1 MSTEV
6 PSEVLNG
13 RYRLL
18 RAIGEGGFGKVYL
31 AEDTQL
37 LQRQVVVKILRSS
50 HDQWFLKKFNQEMEA
65 LTRLDHPGVV
75 GILDTGRT
83 SEGQPF
89 LVMQFIKGE
98 TLRDA
103 LEALTAP
110 MPLVRF
116 ANLIRQIAEALE
128 AAHQQGIWHRDLKP
142 ENIMLQT
149 SAGAERARLIDF
161 GIAGV
166 MNSTFQQ
173 GTSGTHAAGT
183 IEYMAPEQMEGR
195 PQPESDI
202 FSLGIIAYE
211 MATGRR
217 ASISTR
223 FVGQPGGPPKPR
235 QLRPELSQAL
245 EDLILQSVS
254 SDPAARPRSSKAFA
268 EALAASMVIASPAT
282 AVASAPPPNSDE
294 IEIAHTVFT
303 DLAGYSLMT
312 MDQQKDRLAEFQA
325 IVRACPAYLAAE
337 RAGQLVR
344 LPTGDG
350 MALVFSGDP
359 TRAAT
364 CALEILKGLKGH
376 PQLPVRVGLNTGPV
390 YRIEDIN
397 GKTNVA
403 GGGINTAQRVM
414 DCADPGQALISKSL
428 AEVLLQ
434 VTEWRPRLTDLG
446 VHPVK
451 HGVGV
456 HIYSLHDGSLGSSA
470 MPQRLTQRQKEQSKA
485 EPSAGNAPPA
495 RPRWL
500 VPAVLSALLILAG
513 FLAWKQFQSPPQTAP
528 SVPARSVVSRF
539 DYSVTLTQLRNGIRK
554 KPFTLASEVVF
565 EKGDEIQI
573 NVTSVEPAYLYAMN
587 FGPMPDGSPSCN
599 LLRLASGSF
608 RVGLE
613 PGVPLRIPQ
622 GSPILFDAGEGLERF
637 YLVYSKQPIDFIES
651 LGASQKN
658 SAADLVITAPPD
670 LARVSDWLTRQLKSV
685 ESAIADKE
693 ASRTRVQG
701 YDPVLVH
708 LVKLEHH

>member
-13 RYRLL
+13 RYRLM
-18 RAIGEGGFGKVYL
+18 RQIGEGGFGTVYL
-31 AEDTQL
+31 AEDVQL
-37 LQRQVVVKILRSS
+37 LQRQVVVKILRSVN
-50 HDQWFLKKFNQEMEA
+50 HQWFLKKFNQEMEA
-65 LTRLDHPGVV
+65 LTRMDHPGVV

-83 SEGQPF
+83 AEGQPF
-89 LVMQFIKGE
+89 LVMQYIKGQ
-98 TLRDA
+98 TLREA

-110 MPLVRF
+110 MPLPRF
-116 ANLIRQIAEALE
+116 ADLLRQISEALE

-149 SAGAERARLIDF
+149 PPGAERVRLIDF

-166 MNSTFQQ
+166 LNSTFQ
-173 GTSGTHAAGT
+173 GGSTGTHAAGT
-183 IEYMAPEQMEGR
+183 IEYMAPEQMEGK

-211 MATGRR
+211 MATGKR
-217 ASISTR
+217 ASIATR
-223 FVGQPGGPPKPR
+223 FAGQPGGPPKPK
-235 QLRPELSQAL
+235 QARPELPQAL
-245 EDLILQSVS
+245 EDLIMQAIA
-254 SDPAARPRSSKAFA
+254 SDPKVRPATSKSFA
-268 EALAASMVIASPAT
+268 DALAASVVVAGPAT
-282 AVASAPPPNSDE
+282 AIRSAAPLNSNE

-312 MDQQKDRLAEFQA
+312 MDEQKDRLAEFTA
-325 IVRACPAYLAAE
+325 IVRACPSYQAAE
-337 RAGQLVR
+337 RADQLVR

-359 TRAAT
+359 TRAAA
-364 CALEILKGLKGH
+364 CALEILKGLKGQ

-390 YRIEDIN
+390 YRVEDIN
-397 GKTNVA
+397 GKSNVA

-414 DCADPGQALISKSL
+414 DCADPGQALVSKSL

-434 VTEWRPRLTDLG
+434 VSEWRPRMTDLG

-451 HGVGV
+451 HGVEV
-456 HIYSLHDGSLGSSA
+456 HIYSLHDGNLGSAA
-470 MPQRLTQRQKEQSKA
+470 MPQRLTPRQKAQSAAARPA
-485 EPSAGNAPPA
+485 ESASPG
-495 RPRWL
+495 RPRWI
-500 VPAVLSALLILAG
+500 VPALLAALLIPVAYV
-513 FLAWKQFQSPPQTAP
+513 AWKQLQSQQAAAP
-528 SVPARSVVSRF
+528 TVPVRTVVSRF
-539 DYSVTLTQLRNGIRK
+539 DYSITLTQLRNGIRK

-573 NVTSVEPAYLYAMN
+573 NVTSAEPAYLYAMN

-599 LLRLASGSF
+599 LLRLTAGSF
-608 RVGLE
+608 RVALQ

-622 GSPILFDAGEGLERF
+622 GSPILFDSGEGLEKF
-637 YLVYSKQPIDFIES
+637 YLVYARQPVDFIES
-651 LGASQKN
+651 LGAKQKDVG
-658 SAADLVITAPPD
+658 ADLLITAPPD
-670 LARVSDWLTRQLKSV
+670 LARVSDWLNAQLKFV

-693 ASRTRVQG
+693 AARTRVQG
-701 YDPVLVH
+701 FDPVLVH